1 MIDRRIARGEMIA
14 QRKTIHKH
22 GNGWLV
28 PSQTT
33 DKKYFVDEGL
43 NCNCPDSVFHNR
55 VCKHAYAVKYFLKM
69 EIETEKG
76 RITVEKPISYPQ
88 MWHEYTQ
95 AQNSEVN
102 EFDHLLSDLVQNIEE
117 PTQERGR
124 PRLSLRESVFCTVQK
139 VYSQL
144 SSRRAHSLY
153 RNAEGKEQIAQAPN
167 YNAINKLLNR
177 ESLTPILQ
185 ELIALSASPLKSVE
199 SVFAVDSTGFRTSSY
214 AMYAYCKYGG
224 RIEHEW
230 IKAHACVGVKTNVV
244 ASVVITGEEKGDNT
258 IFPEVLNGAQEN
270 GFEIKEILADKGYSS
285 RASYQVAKNLGAQA
299 YIPFKTNATGNSNG
313 CKLWRKMFL
322 YFQLNQEEF
331 MQHYHKRS
339 NIESAFASIKKKFG
353 DSLKS
358 KNKTARINELLC
370 KILAYNIVVLIHEM
384 HEMKI
389 KIEFSTPPMQ

>member
-1 MIDRRIARGEMIA
+1 
-14 QRKTIHKH
+14 
-22 GNGWLV
+22 
-28 PSQTT
+28 
-33 DKKYFVDEGL
+33 
-43 NCNCPDSVFHNR
+43 
-55 VCKHAYAVKYFLKM
+55 
-69 EIETEKG
+69 
-76 RITVEKPISYPQ
+76 
-88 MWHEYTQ
+88 
-95 AQNSEVN
+95 
-102 EFDHLLSDLVQNIEE
+102 
-117 PTQERGR
+117 
-124 PRLSLRESVFCTVQK
+124 
-139 VYSQL
+139 
-144 SSRRAHSLY
+144 
-153 RNAEGKEQIAQAPN
+153 
-167 YNAINKLLNR
+167 
-177 ESLTPILQ
+177 
-185 ELIALSASPLKSVE
+185 
-199 SVFAVDSTGFRTSSY
+199 
-214 AMYAYCKYGG
+214 
-224 RIEHEW
+224 
-230 IKAHACVGVKTNVV
+230 
-244 ASVVITGEEKGDNT
+244 
-258 IFPEVLNGAQEN
+258 VLNGAQEN